1 MIKIFHLAFCT
12 ILLKTKLD
20 LFHFVLR
27 RLEKTKWA
35 KKNGLISRET
45 SEGRKARSSAATVL
59 AVSGES
65 RMSATMQPEL
75 KMAAEAP
82 FPICAAS
89 RDWCA
94 LLGVAEQDVLG
105 CGFKVF
111 DADFRPLLQVRD
123 AGHLV
128 LPLRQRAFTRTAR
141 LLPRPS
147 GLRSFSLVGL
157 RDADCPCKQSKVSEQ
172 GGADALSTEVDA
184 ALAMALEQRRPVYAG
199 AVLELDAARASRA
212 KCPPTRKVSLCI
224 EPLFQDAPVSRAE
237 GTEET
242 VCTAPQMV
250 SALRVRLM
258 EQNLLSLKEAQSELA
273 SGAAAV
279 LSQATAPH
287 RITHVGPVFTAAFG
301 LDASAVMG
309 RSLKMIEGPLTQHE
323 SIAACYE
330 AASTA
335 VEASTRIVCYNAS
348 GRPQLTRL
356 RVAPVMDNS
365 ITVSNETG
373 ASGQGTTAAR
383 LAKACGVSHCL
394 WYFDVEEE
402 TFLESDA
409 LTDSCLG
416 SAPKAVTAA
425 AAPFEVIDANDA
437 WCKACG
443 RERSGVL
450 GLSLDALGFR

>member
-89 RDWCA
+89 REWCA

-184 ALAMALEQRRPVYAG
+184 ALATALEQRRPVYAG

-224 EPLFQDAPVSRAE
+224 EPLFQDAPVSRAD

-258 EQNLLSLKEAQSELA
+258 EQNLLSMKEAQSELA

-330 AASTA
+330 AVSTA
-335 VEASTRIVCYNAS
+335 VEASARIVCYNAS

-365 ITVSNETG
+365 TTVSNETG
-373 ASGQGTTAAR
+373 TSGQGTTAAR

>member
-89 RDWCA
+89 REWCA

-279 LSQATAPH
+279 LSQVTAPH

-348 GRPQLTRL
+348 GRPSSPACAWRL
-356 RVAPVMDNS
+356 SWTIRPPSAMKLAPV
-365 ITVSNETG
+365 
-373 ASGQGTTAAR
+373 
-383 LAKACGVSHCL
+383 AKAQRRRV
-394 WYFDVEEE
+394 WQK
-402 TFLESDA
+402 
-409 LTDSCLG
+409 
-416 SAPKAVTAA
+416 PAA
-425 AAPFEVIDANDA
+425 CPT
-437 WCKACG
+437 ACG
-443 RERSGVL
+443 TSTSRRRPFSSRTHSQTRVSVQRPRL
-450 GLSLDALGFR
+450 